1 MTKGTITSAF
11 LSARV
16 SNSNVAFS
24 AHALVSEP
32 SVSRVTWS
40 SGLACGAQALVN
52 FTQVYAAS
60 SSTDGKADST
70 LASPEQL

>member
-1 MTKGTITSAF
+1 MSVF

-16 SNSNVAFS
+16 SKSNVGFS
-24 AHALVSEP
+24 AHTLVPEP
-32 SVSRVTWS
+32 SVSRITWP
-40 SGLACGAQALVN
+40 SGLVCGAQALVN

-60 SSTDGKADST
+60 SSMEGRADST